1 MLKDQK
7 NKSTVL
13 LDAFEL
19 FQQASEQL
27 VTSYVRLED
36 EVSQLNQQLQQARQ
50 ERQEQS
56 HQVKRLVNQMQ
67 NIVEALPVALV
78 VINKLGFVVQCNP
91 AAEDMLGKPL
101 LGESWAL
108 VIEKNFKPQGELDY
122 QVRLKNDRVVNVLT
136 NVMSDEPGQI
146 VVLTD
151 ISVQHELESL
161 VQRQKRLSAMGE
173 MVARIAHQIRTP
185 LTSSVLYLSQLLNK
199 SLEEKT
205 RQQFLGRTY
214 ESLQHLNSLINDM
227 LRFTQGGSLP
237 VQRILLGDFVAEL
250 TRIAEG
256 LMQNGNAD
264 IHIADI
270 HSDSQH
276 QNNAVLGNAAAL
288 ISAFEN
294 LLVNAIEAG
303 GGQPITLGVAV
314 GGEFA
319 HFFVEDKGPGISKQI
334 LERIFEPFFTTKKQG
349 TGLGLAVVKAV
360 VEAHHGFIS
369 VDSRPGLG
377 ARFVIR
383 IPLANALANPLVN
396 PLVNQGASVSAQARN
411 SL

>member
-1 MLKDQK
+1 MLKDQN
-7 NKSTVL
+7 NKSTTL

-19 FQQASEQL
+19 FQQASKQL
-27 VTSYVRLED
+27 VSSYVRLED

-91 AAEDMLGKPL
+91 AAEQMLGKPL
-101 LGESWAL
+101 LGENWTL

-122 QVRLKNDRVVNVLT
+122 QVRLKNDKVVNVLT

-199 SLEEKT
+199 NLDENT
-205 RQQFLGRTY
+205 HQQFLERTY
-214 ESLQHLNSLINDM
+214 ESLQHLNGLIDAM

-237 VQRILLGDFVAEL
+237 VQRITLGDFVGEL
-250 TRIAEG
+250 TRVAEA
-256 LMQNGNAD
+256 LMQNGGTD
-264 IHIADI
+264 IHI
-270 HSDSQH
+270 DSH
-276 QNNAVLGNAAAL
+276 DRDHAVLGNCAAL

-303 GGQPITLGVAV
+303 GGQKITV
-314 GGEFA
+314 GINASSEFA
-319 HFFVEDKGPGISKQI
+319 HFFVEDKGPGISKQM

-360 VEAHHGFIS
+360 IEAHHGFIS
-369 VDSRPGLG
+369 VDSRLG
-377 ARFVIR
+377 QGTRFMIQ
-383 IPLANALANPLVN
+383 IPLVN
-396 PLVNQGASVSAQARN
+396 ASVDSLVNQGENLSTQAQAN
-411 SL
+411 A